1 MIFVNYIM
9 KAAENR
15 STDLTVFLI
24 NNRWAWH
31 LSFWLGYIVYRAWS
45 YYITLIDFREYL
57 NFMLIRDLVL
67 FVSYTYLTIALY
79 KLLVYRKKYV
89 LYFISGTVLSMLYM
103 WSVLKLQHYAVAGI
117 RKDVPIGDW
126 FFSNVS
132 LAVLTFLVITFTK
145 YFKDSFINQ
154 YYENEQK
161 QLKMKLELDNLKAQ
175 ISPHFLFNTM
185 NNFYGL
191 AVENSNKLPNL
202 MIRLSDL
209 LRYSLYETKNDL
221 VRVAKEIDYVK
232 NYIELEKIRLESTV
246 DLEFDS
252 SVDEN
257 EDAGIAPLILM
268 VFIENAFKH
277 ARQVLSEPVQIKI
290 YLSLTDEKVLILK
303 VKNNY
308 FNEGNNHAGGLGLVN
323 VKKRL
328 DLLYPG
334 NLHHLEIIKDEKFYT
349 VNLRLKLNNGYLEQ

>member
-1 MIFVNYIM
+1 MKETEDRGNY
-9 KAAENR
+9 
-15 STDLTVFLI
+15 LTGFLI

-31 LSFWLGYIVYRAWS
+31 LGFWLGYIAYRAWS
-45 YYITLIDFREYL
+45 YYITLLDYREFL
-57 NFMLIRDLVL
+57 KFMLIRDMVV
-67 FVSYTYLTIALY
+67 FVAYTYVIILLY
-79 KLLVYRKKYV
+79 KLLIYKKRYT
-89 LYFISGTVLSMLYM
+89 LYFIAGTIISMIHHYC
-103 WSVLKLQHYAVAGI
+103 VIKLQIKTVPSMAGMTDE
-117 RKDVPIGDW
+117 RVMDW
-126 FFSNVS
+126 FINGLS
-132 LAVLTFLVITFTK
+132 LALLTFLVITFTK

-202 MIRLSDL
+202 MIKLSEL

-221 VRVAKEIDYVK
+221 VPVSKEIDYIK
-232 NYIELEKIRLESTV
+232 NYIELEKIRLESTL
-246 DLEFDS
+246 DLEFETN
-252 SVDEN
+252 VGEN

-277 ARQVLSEPVQIKI
+277 ARQVLAEPIKI
-290 YLSLTDEKVLILK
+290 KIHLTLSDQKVLKLN
-303 VKNNY
+303 VRNNY
-308 FNEGNNHAGGLGLVN
+308 FNEAFTEAGGLGLVN

-328 DLLYPG
+328 DLLYPRP
-334 NLHHLEIIKDEKFYT
+334 LHSLEIIKDEKFHT
-349 VNLRLKLNNGYLEQ
+349 VNLQLQLNNG

>member
-1 MIFVNYIM
+1 M
-9 KAAENR
+9 KAAEGR

-31 LSFWLGYIVYRAWS
+31 LCFWLGYIAYRAWS
-45 YYITLIDFREYL
+45 YYATLADYREYL
-57 NFMLIRDLVL
+57 NFMLIRDLVF
-67 FVSYTYLTIALY
+67 FVVYTYLVIALY
-79 KLLVYRKKYV
+79 KLLIYRKKRV
-89 LYFISGTVLSMLYM
+89 LYFISGTALSLLYM
-103 WSVLKLQHYAVAGI
+103 WCVLKLQHYTVAGI
-117 RKDVPIGDW
+117 RTRDIPFGEW
-126 FFSNVS
+126 LFGNLS
-132 LAVLTFLVITFTK
+132 LAFLTFLVITFTK
-145 YFKDSFINQ
+145 YFKDNFINQ
-154 YYENEQK
+154 YYENEQR

-191 AVENSNKLPNL
+191 AVDNSNKLPNL
-202 MIRLSDL
+202 MIKLSDL

-221 VRVAKEIDYVK
+221 VPVSKEINYVK
-232 NYIELEKIRLESTV
+232 NYIELEKIRLESTL

-252 SVDEN
+252 TVAEN

-277 ARQVLSEPVQIKI
+277 ARQVLNEPIQIKI
-290 YLSLTDEKVLILK
+290 HLSLTNEKVLILK

-308 FNEGNNHAGGLGLVN
+308 FNEGENHTGGLGLMN

-334 NLHHLEIIKDEKFYT
+334 NLHYLEIIKEEKFYT
-349 VNLRLKLNNGYLEQ
+349 VNLKLKLNNGYLEQ

>member
-1 MIFVNYIM
+1 M
-9 KAAENR
+9 KAAEGK

-24 NNRWAWH
+24 KNRWAWH
-31 LSFWLGYIVYRAWS
+31 LCFWLGYIAYRAWS
-45 YYITLIDFREYL
+45 YYSTLVDYREYL

-67 FVSYTYLTIALY
+67 FVVYTYLILFLY
-79 KLLVYRKKYV
+79 KLLIRRKKYL
-89 LYFISGTVLSMLYM
+89 LYFISGTVLSLLYM
-103 WSVLKLQHYAVAGI
+103 LSVLKLQQYAVAGI
-117 RKDVPIGDW
+117 RKDVPYGEWLI
-126 FFSNVS
+126 SNLS
-132 LAVLTFLVITFTK
+132 LAFLTLLVITFTK
-145 YFKDSFINQ
+145 YFKDNFINQ
-154 YYENEQK
+154 YYENEQR

-191 AVENSNKLPNL
+191 AVDNSNKLPNL
-202 MIRLSDL
+202 MIKLSDL

-221 VRVAKEIDYVK
+221 VPVSKEINYVK
-232 NYIELEKIRLESTV
+232 NYIELEKIRLESTL

-252 SVDEN
+252 TVAEN
-257 EDAGIAPLILM
+257 EDAGISPLILM

-277 ARQVLSEPVQIKI
+277 ARQVLNEPVRIKI
-290 YLSLTDEKVLILK
+290 HLSLTNEKALILN

-308 FNEGNNHAGGLGLVN
+308 LNDGNNHTGGLGLVN

-334 NLHHLEIIKDEKFYT
+334 HLHHLEIIKEEKFYT
-349 VNLRLKLNNGYLEQ
+349 VHLKLKLNNGHLEQ

>member
-1 MIFVNYIM
+1 M
-9 KAAENR
+9 KAAEDR
-15 STDLTVFLI
+15 SINLTVFLI

-31 LSFWLGYIVYRAWS
+31 LCFWLGYIVYRAWS
-45 YYITLIDFREYL
+45 YYITLIDYREYL
-57 NFMLIRDLVL
+57 NFMLIRDLVF
-67 FVSYTYLTIALY
+67 FVVYTYLILLLY
-79 KLLVYRKKYV
+79 KLLIYRKKHV
-89 LYFISGTVLSMLYM
+89 LYFISGTALSLLYM
-103 WSVLKLQHYAVAGI
+103 LSVLKLQHYLIAGI
-117 RKDVPIGDW
+117 RKDVPMGDW
-126 FFSNVS
+126 FFSNLS
-132 LAVLTFLVITFTK
+132 LAFLTLLVITFTK

-202 MIRLSDL
+202 MIKLSDL

-221 VRVAKEIDYVK
+221 VRVSKEINYVK

-252 SVDEN
+252 TVDEN

-277 ARQVLSEPVQIKI
+277 ARQVLNEPVQIKI
-290 YLSLTDEKVLILK
+290 HLSQTDENVLILK

-308 FNEGNNHAGGLGLVN
+308 FNDGNTHAGGLGLVN

-328 DLLYPG
+328 HLLYPG
-334 NLHHLEIIKDEKFYT
+334 NLHQLEIIKEEKFHT
-349 VNLRLKLNNGYLEQ
+349 VNLKLKLNNGYFEQ

>member
-1 MIFVNYIM
+1 M
-9 KAAENR
+9 KEAEDR
-15 STDLTVFLI
+15 SINLTVFLI

-31 LSFWLGYIVYRAWS
+31 LCFWLGYIAYRAWS
-45 YYITLIDFREYL
+45 YYSTLVDYREYL
-57 NFMLIRDLVL
+57 NFMLIRDLVF
-67 FVSYTYLTIALY
+67 FVVYTYLILLLY
-79 KLLVYRKKYV
+79 KLLIYRKKRI
-89 LYFISGTVLSMLYM
+89 LYFLSGTALSLFYLL
-103 WSVLKLQHYAVAGI
+103 SVLKLQQYAVPGNSVSGNVHFGEWYI
-117 RKDVPIGDW
+117 
-126 FFSNVS
+126 SNLS
-132 LAVLTFLVITFTK
+132 LTLLTFLVITFTK

-202 MIRLSDL
+202 MIKLSDL

-221 VRVAKEIDYVK
+221 VSVSKEINYVK
-232 NYIELEKIRLESTV
+232 NYIELEKIRLESTLE
-246 DLEFDS
+246 LEFVS
-252 SVDEN
+252 TVAEN

-277 ARQVLSEPVQIKI
+277 ARQVLNEPIHIKI
-290 YLSLTDEKVLILK
+290 YLSLTDEKVLSLK

-308 FNEGNNHAGGLGLVN
+308 FNDGNTHTGGLGLVN

-334 NLHHLEIIKDEKFYT
+334 NLHYLEIIKEEKFYT
-349 VNLRLKLNNGYLEQ
+349 VNLRLKLNNGSLEQ

>member
-1 MIFVNYIM
+1 M
-9 KAAENR
+9 KGPEDR
-15 STDLTVFLI
+15 STDLTVFLVK
-24 NNRWAWH
+24 NRWAWH
-31 LSFWLGYIVYRAWS
+31 LCFWMGYMAYRAWS
-45 YYITLIDFREYL
+45 YYSTLVDYQEYL
-57 NFMLIRDLVL
+57 NFMLIRDLVF
-67 FVSYTYLTIALY
+67 FVGYTYLILFLY
-79 KLLVYRKKYV
+79 KLLIYRKKYA
-89 LYFISGTVLSMLYM
+89 LYFISGTVLSLLFLL
-103 WSVLKLQHYAVAGI
+103 SVLKLQQYSVASI
-117 RKDVPIGDW
+117 SVMTDVPFGEW
-126 FFSNVS
+126 YVGNLS
-132 LAVLTFLVITFTK
+132 LTLLTFLVITFTK

-191 AVENSNKLPNL
+191 AVDNSNKLPNL

-221 VRVAKEIDYVK
+221 VPVSKEINYVT
-232 NYIELEKIRLESTV
+232 NYIELEKIRLESTL

-252 SVDEN
+252 TVAEN

-277 ARQVLSEPVQIKI
+277 ARQVLSEPIQIKI
-290 YLSLTDEKVLILK
+290 HLSLTDEKVLILK

-308 FNEGNNHAGGLGLVN
+308 FNDGNNQTGGLGLVN

-334 NLHHLEIIKDEKFYT
+334 NLHHFEILKEEKYYT
-349 VNLRLKLNNGYLEQ
+349 VNLKLKLNNGNLEQ